1 MAYTLRFF
9 SSKCSLFHNSNLFG
23 SCFIHMVYT
32 VFAKIKKKNNSGAKK
47 VKPCRYMTIVVV
59 VFDFS
64 EELII

>member
-1 MAYTLRFF
+1 
-9 SSKCSLFHNSNLFG
+9 
-23 SCFIHMVYT
+23 MVYT